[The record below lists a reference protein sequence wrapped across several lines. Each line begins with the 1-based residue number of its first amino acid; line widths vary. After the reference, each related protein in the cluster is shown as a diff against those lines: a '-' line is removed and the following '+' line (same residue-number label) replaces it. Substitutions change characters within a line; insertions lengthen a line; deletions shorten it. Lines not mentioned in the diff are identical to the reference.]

1 MADKYNKYFS
11 IDEEYFPTINAGI
24 MQKKPELWKKFY
36 PHESFVNFLKTTI
49 KSLAGEGTHRSIWLH
64 GAYGTGKSHAV
75 LTLKRLIDSSREDAR
90 EYFDRFPNELSK
102 DLFNRLDG
110 VKTRGKIL
118 TVYRDSSSSIT
129 NDSELVAAIQTSISQ
144 ALDAAGME
152 HEGDFSDAI
161 LNWLKGSERQYFSSV
176 ISGE

>member
-1 MADKYNKYFS
+1 MAKYYCDYLTISGDFDPCMDVRRINSSPDKWL
-11 IDEEYFPTINAGI
+11 A
-24 MQKKPELWKKFY
+24 FY

-118 TVYRDSSSSIT
+118 TWRRFKRVYRKHSMRRVWNT
-129 NDSELVAAIQTSISQ
+129 KATFP
-144 ALDAAGME
+144 MP
-152 HEGDFSDAI
+152 
-161 LNWLKGSERQYFSSV
+161 Y
-176 ISGE
+176 